1 MLLTRTVKIYFLIFL
16 TLFVLFLHEPT
27 TSVRISP
34 SWYVYQKQGVFL
46 ALSSNTKGML
56 LKRKRSGNYDLTWR
70 LNYDNYCTC
79 ALIYGEEIATSF
91 FLQDFFPFFTRLFC
105 LFFLWDNRRLSRLC
119 LGFFSFC
126 FSQEFYQIS
135 PLRDWINFK
144 NGTRGNFDE
153 FEMLVSTMKKMLM
166 SMF

>member
-1 MLLTRTVKIYFLIFL
+1 MRIALDENCQD
-16 TLFVLFLHEPT
+16 LFFNFRDTFCTFLHEPT

-46 ALSSNTKGML
+46 ALSYNTKGML

-91 FLQDFFPFFTRLFC
+91 FLQDFFPFFTGLFC
-105 LFFLWDNRRLSRLC
+105 LFFCEIIVAYPVYVSD
-119 LGFFSFC
+119 FSLFV
-126 FSQEFYQIS
+126 F
-135 PLRDWINFK
+135 LRSFI
-144 NGTRGNFDE
+144 R
-153 FEMLVSTMKKMLM
+153 
-166 SMF
+166 